1 VSTVR
6 KFAAYPFRLIAIVL
20 GMFAV
25 LFMCIESLIERGEW
39 DGP

>member
-1 VSTVR
+1 MNAR
-6 KFAAYPFRLIAIVL
+6 KVIAYPFRLAAIVL

-25 LFMCIESLIERGEW
+25 LFMGIESYIERGEW